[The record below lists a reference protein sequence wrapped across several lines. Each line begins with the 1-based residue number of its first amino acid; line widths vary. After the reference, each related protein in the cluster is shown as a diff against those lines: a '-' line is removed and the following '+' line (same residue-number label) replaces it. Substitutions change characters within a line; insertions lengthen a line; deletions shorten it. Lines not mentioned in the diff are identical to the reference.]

1 MKKLFLLLL
10 VLPFLASCS
19 SDDDIKE
26 PTKEPLKGDAVTTEQ
41 IVGTYKST
49 SIKLDNT
56 DDGLFTEVIQLTFNA
71 DNTGEEL
78 NLTTQKTHPFTWTY
92 SDRIITFSYTLHKN
106 VKGWFDKSELKY
118 RDYYIDPEDSKTQY
132 LATFSFSK
140 Q

>member
-10 VLPFLASCS
+10 VLPFLASC
-19 SDDDIKE
+19 DDDIKE

-41 IVGTYKST
+41 IVGTYKSV

-56 DDGLFTEVIQLTFNA
+56 DDGLFKEIILLTFNA
-71 DNTGEEL
+71 DNTGEEF
-78 NLTTQKTHPFTWTY
+78 NFTTQKKHPFTWTY

-118 RDYYIDPEDSKTQY
+118 RDYYTDPENSKTQY